1 MFIMTADCYNQNQ
14 EKSTMTFIYWNLQN
28 LNNVIINK
36 TKVLLSQAKLSYLAF
51 QFFDFEHI
59 WWRLFWAYLMKVIL
73 SIPDEGYFE
82 HTWWR
87 LFWAYLMK
95 VILSITDE
103 GYFERTWWRLFL
115 AYLMKVI
122 LSVPDEDYFE
132 RTWWRLFWAYLM
144 KVILSVNDD
153 GYFEWT
159 WWRLFQKRIVCTTF
173 DILHMFFLF

>member
-1 MFIMTADCYNQNQ
+1 MFIMTTDCYNQNQ

-82 HTWWR
+82 
-87 LFWAYLMK
+87 
-95 VILSITDE
+95 
-103 GYFERTWWRLFL
+103 
-115 AYLMKVI
+115 
-122 LSVPDEDYFE
+122 
-132 RTWWRLFWAYLM
+132 RTWWRLFWVNLM
-144 KVILSVNDD
+144 KVIPETHRLHYIWYTTY
-153 GYFEWT
+153 GFFYFKET
-159 WWRLFQKRIVCTTF
+159 RTVFTF
-173 DILHMFFLF
+173 ILYPFDLTGI